1 MDPMNSIWYYLE
13 FQRQS
18 SANRFSPFAKP
29 ETRPRK
35 SLKSW
40 IMELLVPPVSPSEP
54 RTDSTSLKSWIME
67 LLVPLFVVAALVT
80 FGVVCFLCPTFVS

>member
-40 IMELLVPPVSPSEP
+40 IMELLVP
-54 RTDSTSLKSWIME
+54 
-67 LLVPLFVVAALVT
+67 LFVVAALVT

>member
-35 SLKSW
+35 SLN
-40 IMELLVPPVSPSEP
+40 
-54 RTDSTSLKSWIME
+54 SWIME

>member
-29 ETRPRK
+29 EVRPRK
-35 SLKSW
+35 SL
-40 IMELLVPPVSPSEP
+40 E
-54 RTDSTSLKSWIME
+54 SWIME
-67 LLVPLFVVAALVT
+67 LLVPLFVVAAIVT

>member
-40 IMELLVPPVSPSEP
+40 I
-54 RTDSTSLKSWIME
+54 RE
-67 LLVPLFVVAALVT
+67 LLVPLFVVAAIVT

>member
-29 ETRPRK
+29 ETRPR
-35 SLKSW
+35 
-40 IMELLVPPVSPSEP
+40 
-54 RTDSTSLKSWIME
+54 TSLKSLVME
-67 LLVPLFVVAALVT
+67 LLVPLFVVAAIVT

>member
-40 IMELLVPPVSPSEP
+40 IMELLVP
-54 RTDSTSLKSWIME
+54 
-67 LLVPLFVVAALVT
+67 LFVVAALVT
-80 FGVVCFLCPTFVS
+80 FGVVCFLCPPFVS

>member
-35 SLKSW
+35 SLKS
-40 IMELLVPPVSPSEP
+40 LV
-54 RTDSTSLKSWIME
+54 ME
-67 LLVPLFVVAALVT
+67 LLVPLFVVAAIVT